1 MADKGTKNNCYN
13 KNKKDAP
20 VEASFG
26 LLAKSGL
33 LH

>member
-1 MADKGTKNNCYN
+1 MADKGTKNNWYD

-26 LLAKSGL
+26 LLENGGL